1 MRIDRAEPG
10 IWVSSAGHAL
20 ALVAGL
26 VAFSGVKSFE
36 PAEEAIAVEI
46 VTDSAVS
53 QITRGEKTAPA
64 VQPTPRPRAERVAE
78 KTELKEAG
86 EDKTDTPAPA
96 RRPAEIKVDDKPV
109 EAAAPSPPPRPAQ
122 AELPRPEPVKP
133 EPPRPDPVKLAEQA
147 ELEARQKAEAQAK
160 AKAEADAR
168 AKAEKARKEAE
179 VKAKAKAE
187 AEAVAKRE
195 AEIAKSFSPTDIRRL
210 LQSKDRAQSTGA
222 TAQEVNKTASLGSPT
237 ANAPRLNPSLRG
249 RLVGLLRDQMER
261 CYAPDRRKRRRRHRA
276 DSRHSPQFGRIL
288 VGRSP
293 LDPGG
298 QRLARPFGSRRGAAC
313 RAPLRPLQGSRPI
326 RPLFRGLEDAQR
338 RIRTAHDLSRY
349 TT

>member
-1 MRIDRAEPG
+1 MGFDRAEPG

-36 PAEEAIAVEI
+36 PAEEAIAVEV

-96 RRPAEIKVDDKPV
+96 RRPAEMKVDDKPV

-160 AKAEADAR
+160 AKAEADAK

-179 VKAKAKAE
+179 AKAKAKAE
-187 AEAVAKRE
+187 AEAKAKRE

-249 RLVGLLRDQMER
+249 QLVGLLRDQMER
-261 CYAPDRRKRRRRHRA
+261 CYAPPIGA
-276 DSRHSPQFGRIL
+276 S
-288 VGRSP
+288 
-293 LDPGG
+293 
-298 QRLARPFGSRRGAAC
+298 AGAATAPILDIRLNSDGSLSADPRLI
-313 RAPLRPLQGSRPI
+313 RAGNGSLDRSVADAALRAVRRCAPYKVPAQFAPY
-326 RPLFRGLEDAQR
+326 FEDWK
-338 RIRTAHDLSRY
+338 TLNVEFELP